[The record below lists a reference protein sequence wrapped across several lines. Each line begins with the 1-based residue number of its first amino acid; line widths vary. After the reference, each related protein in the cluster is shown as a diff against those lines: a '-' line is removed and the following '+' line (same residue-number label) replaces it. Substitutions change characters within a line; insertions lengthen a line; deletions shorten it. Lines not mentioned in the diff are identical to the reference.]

1 MTIEEILRAQ
11 GYTDADIASAA
22 PLLQDARFRS
32 AVEQNVGELERQNTA
47 FKKENEAWANWH
59 ESEGKPILAMYEKDA
74 ADAKA
79 EAAAM
84 RERLRLAEQQGYA
97 PAGSVSKEPEA
108 KPTSLGTTGQSQP
121 FDAKA
126 HKVVTYD
133 DIAFLA
139 DKEGDAIALSHDIA
153 GDYAAL
159 TGKSLM
165 EHTYTSRD
173 GRQLHGMRALRQQ
186 AKDEQ
191 FKGDLYGY
199 VEQKFDFAGKRAAA
213 AEKSRQAA
221 EEAIRA
227 DERTKM
233 ATKYGNPELRTLRPS
248 AEPFLPPLEKDAKQP
263 WETDPQ
269 ERKRTRLEKL
279 VASQMNSVQ

>member
-1 MTIEEILRAQ
+1 MTIEEILKTQ
-11 GYTDADIASAA
+11 GYTDADIAAAA

-32 AVEQNVGELERQNTA
+32 AVEQDRAQLEQQNAA

-59 ESEGKPILAMYEKDA
+59 ETEGKPILSMYEKDA

-97 PAGSVSKEPEA
+97 PAGSVKEEP
-108 KPTSLGTTGQSQP
+108 KPTSLSAGQSQP

-126 HKVVTYD
+126 HKLVTYD
-133 DIAFLA
+133 DVAFLA
-139 DKEGDAIALSHDIA
+139 DREGDAIAMSHDIA

-165 EHTYTSRD
+165 EHSYVSRD
-173 GRQLHGMRALRQQ
+173 GRQLHGMRAIRQQ

-191 FKGDLYGY
+191 YKGDLYGY
-199 VEQKFDFAGKRAAA
+199 VEQKFDFAAKRAAA
-213 AEKSRQAA
+213 AEKSRLAA
-221 EEAIRA
+221 EESIRA
-227 DERTKM
+227 DERVKM

-248 AEPFLPPLEKDAKQP
+248 AEPFLPPLDGKDAKQP
-263 WETDPQ
+263 WEIEPQ
-269 ERKRTRLEKL
+269 ERKRSRLEKL
-279 VASQMNSVQ
+279 VASQMNSGSVQ